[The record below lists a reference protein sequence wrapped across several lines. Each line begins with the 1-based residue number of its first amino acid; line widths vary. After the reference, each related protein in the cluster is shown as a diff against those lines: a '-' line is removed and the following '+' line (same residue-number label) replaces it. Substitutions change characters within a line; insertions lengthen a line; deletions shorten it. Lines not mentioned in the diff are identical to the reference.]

1 MFNKDYF
8 IFKDNDWELLVEN
21 LHVYKAT
28 VEELINSSP
37 SMTVTQYIDHVHEK
51 TKKYDGIV
59 EKYYLHYYIN
69 TSDTVTDLIQKLDEL
84 ENELITPL
92 YQRKDFFEF
101 VKTLQAVTTGEI
113 TFKEK
118 MLKGFIK
125 NGLNLSEEDKKEF
138 IKTSNE
144 LSELSIKFNKNI
156 SESQKEIKCELS
168 NELKEQLSEKDLAF
182 FDNGVLLYNENKIM
196 DILQESKSPEFRKI
210 AYLMRQKVAKGN
222 FDNANVIQS
231 IVDKKQKIAK
241 MLGYENYATLALEN
255 RMAKVPDNVTG
266 FLESM
271 SEVILPQAKKERQE
285 YENFVVQEF
294 GIQKIQNSDEAY
306 YGNIYREKMLSF
318 EKDEERKYL
327 PYAKAVSASFELV
340 KSLLNIS
347 FEKVDFF
354 ELPYED
360 METYK
365 VYNDGVFKGYMV
377 LDLYYREIVKHQG
390 AWVSSVTSPSKSEEG
405 IVSLCCNFDKTK
417 EGMSID
423 DLTTLLHE
431 LGHLTHYFS
440 TQTEF
445 ESHSGTGGMAHDAI
459 EIPSQVLEKYAMDK
473 DFLDSIVKE
482 TSFEKMPEDIYEKL
496 LKLNRFNIASF
507 YSRQISFGLFDMNIY
522 KGTYSGSIHD
532 LYLDVTEKY
541 TTKKADVNTN
551 FPNTFSHIFDGG
563 YSAGYYGYMWADV
576 YSIDAFVHINEN
588 REKNALLY
596 KEKFL
601 SKGGSE
607 ESIRIYEDFRGSLA
621 DPESF
626 LTFYG
631 LAK

>member
-8 IFKDNDWELLVEN
+8 ILKENDWDLIVEN
-21 LHVYKAT
+21 LNVYKNAI
-28 VEELINSSP
+28 EDLIKNAP
-37 SMTVTQYIDHVHEK
+37 SLTVTEYIDHVHNK
-51 TKKYDGIV
+51 TKQYDGIM
-59 EKYYLHYYIN
+59 EKYYLHYYVN
-69 TSDTVTDLIQKLDEL
+69 TSDKITDLIQKMDEL
-84 ENELITPL
+84 ENEIITPL

-101 VKTLQAVTTGEI
+101 SKTLKAETVGEK

-125 NGLNLSEEDKKEF
+125 NGLNLSEEGKKEF
-138 IKTSNE
+138 IKISNE

-156 SESQKEIKCELS
+156 SESQKQIKCDLTED
-168 NELKEQLSEKDLAF
+168 LKLVITEKDLSF
-182 FDNGVLLYNENKIM
+182 FEDGVLVYNENKIM
-196 DILQESKSPEFRKI
+196 DILQESTSPEFRKI
-210 AYLMRQKVAKGN
+210 AYLMLQKVAKDD
-222 FDNANVIQS
+222 FDNAIVIQS
-231 IVDKKQKIAK
+231 IVEKKQKIAN
-241 MLGYENYATLALEN
+241 MLDYKNYAIYALEN
-255 RMAKVPDNVTG
+255 RMAKTPSNVTD
-266 FLESM
+266 FLKSM
-271 SEVILPQAKKERQE
+271 SKVILPQAKKERKKYETFVKKE
-285 YENFVVQEF
+285 Y
-294 GIQKIQNSDEAY
+294 GINDIKNSDEAY
-306 YGNIYREKMLSF
+306 YGNLYREKMLSF

-327 PYAKAVSASFELV
+327 PYDEAVKASFELV
-340 KSLLNIS
+340 KNLLNIS

-365 VYNDGVFKGYMV
+365 VYNDGVFKGYMI

-445 ESHSGTGGMAHDAI
+445 ESHSGTGGMAHDAV
-459 EIPSQVLEKYAMDK
+459 EIPSQVLEKYSLDK
-473 DFLDSIVKE
+473 EFLNSIVKT
-482 TSFEKMPEDIYEKL
+482 TSFEEIPNEIYEKL
-496 LKLNRFNIASF
+496 LKLSRFNMASF
-507 YSRQISFGLFDMNIY
+507 YARQISFGLFDMSIY
-522 KGTYSGSIHD
+522 TGNYKESIHD
-532 LYLDVTEKY
+532 LYMNISEKY

-588 REKNALLY
+588 RKEHALSY

-607 ESIRIYEDFRGSLA
+607 ESIKIYEDFRGSLA
-621 DPESF
+621 NPNSF
-626 LTFYG
+626 LTFYD
-631 LAK
+631 LA